1 MFRRCISIPPTLPCQ
16 RPVVHRSFQSVTQGK
31 RHAGDHAP
39 CRPNGINRND
49 IERIIIK
56 ETKISR
62 DHLTPEIA
70 LHLITPECRL
80 FHEPVPAVDSAKL
93 FKGDPFWAFYWPGGQ
108 AISRFILDNPSLVTG
123 KSVLDVGSG
132 CGASAVAALMHNAKY
147 VVANDIDEVAGYAAV
162 LNAQLNEANSTLLH
176 ICTDNL
182 IATSTSTAPHLI
194 KEDLILLG
202 DVFYDE
208 EFAAVLQPWLKSLR
222 NAGKQILVGDP
233 GRHGLTADRRRLMRR
248 LAKYE
253 LTESGCI
260 ENNGFRFV
268 NVWELK

>member
-1 MFRRCISIPPTLPCQ
+1 MVLRRLLCTSIILPIKKRLTHVNTTQ
-16 RPVVHRSFQSVTQGK
+16 RK
-31 RHAGDHAP
+31 RHTRHQEPRQISGTNLRDA
-39 CRPNGINRND
+39 
-49 IERIIIK
+49 ERLILQ

-80 FHEPVPAVDSAKL
+80 FNEPVPAFDTTKV
-93 FKGDPFWAFYWPGGQ
+93 FKYDPFWAFYWPGGQ
-108 AISRFILDNPSLVTG
+108 AISRYILDNPFLVNN
-123 KSVLDVGSG
+123 KAVLDFGSG
-132 CGASAVAALMHNAKY
+132 CGASSIAALMHKAKY
-147 VVANDIDEVAGYAAV
+147 VVANDIDAVAGCAAT
-162 LNAQLNEANSTLLH
+162 LNAQLNGVDLTYLH
-176 ICTDNL
+176 ICTENL
-182 IATSTSTAPHLI
+182 LVTSAATATSELI

-208 EFAAVLQPWLKSLR
+208 EFASILQPWLKYLR
-222 NAGKQILVGDP
+222 AAGKQIIVGDP
-233 GRHGLTADRRRLMRR
+233 GRHGLTADRRQDMKL

-268 NVWELK
+268 SVWDLK

>member
-1 MFRRCISIPPTLPCQ
+1 MLRRLICNPPTLPTSSLSPLLWAAS
-16 RPVVHRSFQSVTQGK
+16 RRRH
-31 RHAGDHAP
+31 HAGDHAP
-39 CRPNGINRND
+39 CRRSSGTNLKD
-49 IERIIIK
+49 VERLILQ

-80 FHEPVPAVDSAKL
+80 FHEPVPNINVTKL
-93 FKGDPFWAFYWPGGQ
+93 FKEDPFWAFYWPGGQ
-108 AISRFILDNPSLVTG
+108 AISRYVLDNPSLVAG

-147 VVANDIDEVAGYAAV
+147 VVANDIDEAAGCAVV
-162 LNAQLNEANSTLLH
+162 LNAQLNGIDLEHLH

-182 IATSTSTAPHLI
+182 IKASQLV

-208 EFAAVLQPWLKSLR
+208 EFAAVLQPWLQCLR
-222 NAGKQILVGDP
+222 KAGKQILVGDP
-233 GRHGLTADRRRLMRR
+233 GRHGLTADRRQHMRR

-268 NVWELK
+268 NVWELI

>member
-1 MFRRCISIPPTLPCQ
+1 MSD
-16 RPVVHRSFQSVTQGK
+16 SVK
-31 RHAGDHAP
+31 ENK
-39 CRPNGINRND
+39 CKNLKE
-49 IERIIIK
+49 IEKLIQE

-70 LHLITPECRL
+70 LHLITPQCRL
-80 FHEPVPAVDSAKL
+80 FHEPVPAFNTKKL
-93 FKGDPFWAFYWPGGQ
+93 FKEDPFWAFYWPGGQ
-108 AISRFILDNPSLVTG
+108 AISRFILDNPSLVAG

-132 CGASAVAALMHNAKY
+132 CGASTVAALMHNTKY
-147 VVANDIDEVAGYAAV
+147 VVANDIDEAAGCATL
-162 LNAQLNEANSTLLH
+162 LNAQLNGVDLKRLH
-176 ICTDNL
+176 ICTENL
-182 IATSTSTAPHLI
+182 ITNQAIRTTVI

-208 EFAAVLQPWLKSLR
+208 EFAAILQPWLKSLHK
-222 NAGKQILVGDP
+222 AGKQVLVGDP
-233 GRHGLTADRRRLMRR
+233 GRHGLTAERRQEMRR

-268 NVWELK
+268 NVWELRS

>member
-1 MFRRCISIPPTLPCQ
+1 MLRRLICKPPTSPSSSLPSHLWALRC
-16 RPVVHRSFQSVTQGK
+16 V
-31 RHAGDHAP
+31 RHAEDHAP
-39 CRPNGINRND
+39 CRRSSGTHLKD
-49 IERIIIK
+49 IERVILQ

-80 FHEPVPAVDSAKL
+80 FHEPVPNVNVTNL
-93 FKGDPFWAFYWPGGQ
+93 FKEDPFWAFYWPGGQ
-108 AISRFILDNPSLVTG
+108 AISRYVLDNPSLVAG

-132 CGASAVAALMHNAKY
+132 CGASAVAALTHKAKY
-147 VVANDIDEVAGYAAV
+147 VVANDIDEAAGCAV
-162 LNAQLNEANSTLLH
+162 LLNAQLNGVDIERLH
-176 ICTDNL
+176 ICTKNL
-182 IATSTSTAPHLI
+182 IIASQLV
-194 KEDLILLG
+194 KQDLILLG

-208 EFAAVLQPWLKSLR
+208 EFAAVLQPWLQSLR
-222 NAGKQILVGDP
+222 KAGKQILVGDP
-233 GRHGLTADRRRLMRR
+233 GRHGLTADRRRHMRL

-268 NVWELK
+268 NVWEWR